1 MESDTMKK
9 ILIVP
14 NQYKDKNLAITQQMI
29 NFLVQR
35 GNEVFLPMD
44 YTHIQAV
51 SELGLSNLCI
61 RDVDLLRTIDY
72 GFVLG
77 GDGTIIR
84 ASRKYLKYNF
94 PILGINMGN
103 LGFLAAIELV
113 NLEEALEAVL
123 QGDFSID
130 ERMLIQ
136 ANHDDGVCLGLALND
151 IVITRQSISRMIS
164 FDVYVN
170 DAFVNNYRADGVIIS
185 TPTGSTAYNLSAGGP
200 IISPNNEVIV
210 MTPIC
215 SHSLN
220 ARSIVLSGN
229 DSIKLTFEHPR
240 NEHVNDLIV
249 TIDGQEVANI
259 VKEDSI
265 VVNRSSKKVQLM
277 LLKDKNFYD
286 ILRKKLY

>member
-1 MESDTMKK
+1 MKK

-14 NQYKDKNLAITQQMI
+14 NLYKDKDLSVTLQVIDFLQQR
-29 NFLVQR
+29 NNKVY
-35 GNEVFLPMD
+35 LPMD
-44 YTHIQAV
+44 FTAAESLTRYCIKTAE
-51 SELGLSNLCI
+51 ELQH
-61 RDVDLLRTIDY
+61 IDY
-72 GFVLG
+72 GIVLG

-84 ASRKYLKYNF
+84 SSRKYLKYQF
-94 PILGINMGN
+94 PMLGINMGN
-103 LGFLAAIELV
+103 LGFLAEIELAD
-113 NLEEALEAVL
+113 LEEALDSIL
-123 QGDFSID
+123 QGNFSID

-136 ANHDDGVCLGLALND
+136 ATYDDGRRLGVALND

-164 FDVYVN
+164 FNVYVN
-170 DAFVNNYRADGVIIS
+170 DAFVNHYRADGVIIS

-210 MTPIC
+210 LTPIC

-229 DSIKLTFEHPR
+229 DRIKLTFDHPR
-240 NEHVNDLIV
+240 NEHVQDLIV

-259 VKEDSI
+259 MKEDTII
-265 VVNRSSKKVQLM
+265 VDKASRKVQLM
-277 LLKDKNFYD
+277 LLKNKNFYD

>member
-1 MESDTMKK
+1 MKK

-14 NQYKDKNLAITQQMI
+14 NPYKDKNLSITQKI
-29 NFLVQR
+29 ISFLMEH

-44 YTHIQAV
+44 YV
-51 SELGLSNLCI
+51 SYEGINSYCIKEPAELSN
-61 RDVDLLRTIDY
+61 ID
-72 GFVLG
+72 FAIVLG

-84 ASRKYLKYNF
+84 TSRKYLKYQF
-94 PILGINMGN
+94 PVLGINMGN
-103 LGFLAAIELV
+103 LGFLAEIELT
-113 NLEEALEAVL
+113 NLDEALESVL
-123 QGDFSID
+123 NGNYSID

-136 ANHDDGVCLGLALND
+136 ATYEEGERLGVALND

-164 FDVYVN
+164 FNVYVN
-170 DAFVNNYRADGVIIS
+170 NAFVNNYRADGVIIS

-210 MTPIC
+210 LTPIC

-229 DSIKLTFEHPR
+229 DVIKLTFDHPR

-259 VKEDSI
+259 IKEDTI
-265 VVNRSSKKVQLM
+265 IIKKATKKVQLM

>member
-1 MESDTMKK
+1 MKK

-14 NQYKDKNLAITQQMI
+14 NHYKDKELKITRQVI
-29 NFLVQR
+29 DFLEAR
-35 GNEVFLPMD
+35 KMKVFLPID
-44 YTHIQAV
+44 FSANEQLRHYCLNAQDDLYHIDF
-51 SELGLSNLCI
+51 GI
-61 RDVDLLRTIDY
+61 
-72 GFVLG
+72 VLG

-84 ASRKYLKYNF
+84 SSRKYLKYQF

-103 LGFLAAIELV
+103 LGFLAEIELSDV
-113 NLEEALEAVL
+113 EQALESIL
-123 QGDFSID
+123 EGNYSID

-136 ANHDDGVCLGLALND
+136 ATYDDGRKLGVALND

-164 FDVYVN
+164 FNVYVN
-170 DAFVNNYRADGVIIS
+170 DAYVNNYRADGVIIS

-210 MTPIC
+210 LTPIC

-220 ARSIVLSGN
+220 ARSIVLAGT
-229 DSIKLTFEHPR
+229 DKVRLTFEHPR

-259 VKEDSI
+259 MKEDTI
-265 VVNRSSKKVQLM
+265 IIEKASKKVQLM
-277 LLKDKNFYD
+277 LLKNKNFYD